1 VTTEDALDETAV
13 RVHMSDAPPGPLLV
27 LVTGLPGTGKSTM
40 ADVAAAAFGAPVLGH
55 DWAMSGLRPYPEL
68 QDALDAM
75 GLRGHRGVG
84 WSILC
89 ALARSQLRQGRPVVL
104 DGVARSAEVAGCR
117 ALAHEERAPSFVV
130 MTQCSDPEL
139 HRSRI
144 EGRQRGIPGWYELD
158 WPHVMRARSDWEPPD
173 DVDVV
178 LEAVTTV
185 AQNAASLRNALSE
198 WRLRNAR

>member
-1 VTTEDALDETAV
+1 MNASE
-13 RVHMSDAPPGPLLV
+13 PGPLLV

-40 ADVAAAAFGAPVLGH
+40 ADAAARELGAPVLGH

-68 QDALDAM
+68 QQALDEM

-84 WSILC
+84 WSILW
-89 ALARSQLRQGRPVVL
+89 ALARSQLRRGRPVVL
-104 DGVARSAEVAGCR
+104 DGVARAPELAGTRGVAR
-117 ALAHEERAPSFVV
+117 EEGAASFVV

-158 WPHVMRARSDWEPPD
+158 WEHVRRARVDWNVLD

-178 LEAVTTV
+178 LDARTSVE
-185 AQNAASLRNALSE
+185 QNATALRGALS
-198 WRLRNAR
+198 ARRQRGTGQQA